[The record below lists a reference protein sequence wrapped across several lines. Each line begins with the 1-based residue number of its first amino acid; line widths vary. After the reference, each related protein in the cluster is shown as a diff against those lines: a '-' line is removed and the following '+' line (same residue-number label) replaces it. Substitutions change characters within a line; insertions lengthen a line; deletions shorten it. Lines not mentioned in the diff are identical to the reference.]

1 MKLILKKDVANV
13 GERGDIVD
21 VKDGYGRNY
30 LIPQGLAIFAT
41 KSAIR
46 TAENEEKQVSLKKEL
61 DIKNATKLAE
71 KISSTS
77 ITLPVKAGEDG
88 KIFGTITTQQIAD
101 ALGEKGLEIDRR
113 KITITSEVKAL
124 GEYSATIALTGDIK
138 PELKIWV
145 VKEEE

>member
-1 MKLILKKDVANV
+1 MKLILKQDVATV

-30 LIPQGLAIFAT
+30 LIPQGLAVFAS

-46 TAENEEKQVSLKKEL
+46 TAENEEKQISLKKEL
-61 DIKNATKLAE
+61 DIKNASKLAE
-71 KISSTS
+71 KIAATS
-77 ITLPVKAGEDG
+77 ITLAVKAGEDG
-88 KIFGTITTQQIAD
+88 KIFGTITTQQVAD

-113 KITITSEVKAL
+113 KITITSDVKAL
-124 GEYSATIALTGDIK
+124 GEYAATVALTKDIK